1 MKLSNCVT
9 VKIINQ
15 MEHFAKIN
23 FLGASGVVTGSKFLI
38 ETSEKNILI
47 DCGMFQGLKEL
58 RELNWQD
65 LPVDVSKIDVVLLT
79 HGHLDHVGYLPR
91 LVKQGFEGKIIG
103 TAPTLAIA
111 KIILKDIAKINEE
124 EAEKANEEEY
134 SSHKPALPF
143 YTIEDAEKTIKQ
155 FDVKEDNEWL
165 LLSENIKYRFQ
176 QNGHIIGA
184 TFIEL
189 DIKGKRFVFSGDIGR
204 KNDYL
209 LQDPKTPERAD
220 FLFIESTYGNK
231 LHPVEDVEQKLA
243 TIIKKTIQKKGNL
256 IIPSF
261 AVERLQTLMYILW
274 KLYKENKI
282 PNIPIFVDSPMGN
295 RVLDVFKRFPTWH
308 KLPVEDYNAMCNHV
322 NIVQSYKETW
332 ETIDD
337 KRSKIIIAGSGMVT
351 GGRVLTYLQ
360 QLIDEKATTVLLVGY
375 QAEGT
380 RGRQLLDGAH
390 EIRFRGKYY
399 PIKATVKTIESLSA
413 HADQQDLIS
422 WMKNIKN
429 VPEKIFLIHGE
440 PTALDAFRVKIKD
453 TYNWNAVIPKL
464 DSVEKVE
471 I

>member
-1 MKLSNCVT
+1 
-9 VKIINQ
+9 
-15 MEHFAKIN
+15 MENFAKIN

-38 ETSEKNILI
+38 ETSEQNILI

-58 RELNWQD
+58 RELNWND
-65 LPVDVSKIDVVLLT
+65 LPVNVEAIDVVLLT

-91 LVKQGFEGKIIG
+91 LLKQGFKGKIIG

-111 KIILKDIAKINEE
+111 EIILNDSAKIHEE
-124 EAEKANEEEY
+124 EAEKANKEKY
-134 SSHKPALPF
+134 TKHNPALPF
-143 YTIEDAEKTIKQ
+143 FTFTDAENTIKL
-155 FDVKEDNEWL
+155 FEVAMENKWIV
-165 LLSENIKYRFQ
+165 LSEHISYRFQ
-176 QNGHIIGA
+176 YNGHIIGA

-189 DIKGKRFVFSGDIGR
+189 DINGKRFVFSGDIGR
-204 KNDYL
+204 WNDYL
-209 LQDPKTPERAD
+209 LDNPKTPEWAD

-231 LHPVEDVEQKLA
+231 LHPEEDIEQILTNLILD
-243 TIIKKTIQKKGNL
+243 TINKRGNL

-274 KLYKENKI
+274 KLYKKNRI
-282 PNIPIFVDSPMGN
+282 PNIPVFIDSPMGN
-295 RVLDVFKRFPTWH
+295 NVLEVFKQFPKWH
-308 KLPVEDYNAMCNHV
+308 KLSIADYNNMCNHV

-360 QLIDEKATTVLLVGY
+360 QLIDEPSTTVLLVGY

-390 EIRFRGKYY
+390 EIKFFGKYY
-399 PIKATVKTIESLSA
+399 PVNASIKSIESLSA
-413 HADQQDLIS
+413 HADQNDLFKWIS
-422 WMKNIKN
+422 SIKNI
-429 VPEKIFLIHGE
+429 PEKVYLIHGE
-440 PTALDAFRVKIKD
+440 PTALDAFSLKIKD
-453 TYNWNAVIPKL
+453 AINWHVTIPKL
-464 DSVEKVE
+464 TDVEKLM